1 MTTAYLVDDLVRAGT
16 GAPQSIT
23 AWVFKLNPA
32 PAPYQQRVL
41 VELQGHFVE
50 AYEPMNGPDSQPVDG
65 SRQLTET
72 ALATATLGAWLVVN
86 GWSPSSTRWIR

>member
-50 AYEPMNGPDSQPVDG
+50 AYEPMNGQIFSRWAC
-65 SRQLTET
+65 RQLTEI

>member
-1 MTTAYLVDDLVRAGT
+1 MTTAYLVDDLVRACT

-32 PAPYQQRVL
+32 PAPDQQRVL

-50 AYEPMNGPDSQPVDG
+50 AYEPMNGPDFQPVGG
-65 SRQLTET
+65 STT
-72 ALATATLGAWLVVN
+72 H
-86 GWSPSSTRWIR
+86 